1 MDFYHCLT
9 ILTSKTSYVYLLVFI
24 YLNQPCFHIIHWII
38 FFFGLDYLFYIL
50 FNFASATADTLTYLH
65 ITREENIAFISM

>member
-9 ILTSKTSYVYLLVFI
+9 VLTSKTSYMYLLVFI

-38 FFFGLDYLFYIL
+38 FFGLDYCFTYYLTSLVLQQPHLYI
-50 FNFASATADTLTYLH
+50 S
-65 ITREENIAFISM
+65 REENIAFISM